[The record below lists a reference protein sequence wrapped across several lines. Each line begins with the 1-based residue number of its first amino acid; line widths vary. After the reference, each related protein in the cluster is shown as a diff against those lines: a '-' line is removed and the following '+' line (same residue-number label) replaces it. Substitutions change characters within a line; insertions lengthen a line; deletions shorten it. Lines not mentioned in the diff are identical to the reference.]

1 MISVRTNAFVT
12 KHLTRP
18 NDDLERPDFD
28 GRQFSPGEQ
37 EDEWWPSRS
46 HGWSLV
52 LAVIFAVV
60 GFSSLRAG
68 SVLGAIVM
76 FALSTGVFTLTAV
89 MVRKELR
96 KFMNYRRRI

>member
-1 MISVRTNAFVT
+1 
-12 KHLTRP
+12 LTRP
-18 NDDLERPDFD
+18 TDDLEGPDFD
-28 GRQFSPGEQ
+28 GRQFSAGDE
-37 EDEWWPSRS
+37 EDLWPSRS
-46 HGWSLV
+46 HGWALV

-68 SVLGAIVM
+68 SVLGAVVM
-76 FALSTGVFTLTAV
+76 FALSAGVFALTAA

>member
-1 MISVRTNAFVT
+1 MR
-12 KHLTRP
+12 R
-18 NDDLERPDFD
+18 DELEKPDFD
-28 GRQFSPGEQ
+28 GRQFTAGEE

-46 HGWSLV
+46 HGWALV

-76 FALSTGVFTLTAV
+76 FALSAGAFALTAV